1 MNSLIDWIKSNFI
14 SIFTIIIIPIIYN
27 SYIANL
33 IHDFEYYFMSFHQR
47 FMIAISYFFIFVMAL
62 GSLTI
67 LVFINVKE
75 TNVFIIGIILIVAF
89 LISTL
94 IVLFKK
100 DPPVIDINGDTYI
113 LCHKSIGNNYLVKKM
128 GADQYMY
135 VTPDKIINKAFT
147 FQKKRKKHYFCK
159 LIRWN
164 KHAPSNFELQQE
176 IKKIADNVSY
186 LKDKEELKQNEK
198 LPTGELVCFWT
209 LVFFFLACLY
219 VVLMH
224 SKQMGVVKLCTT
236 VMPVLSFL
244 LE

>member
-1 MNSLIDWIKSNFI
+1 MDSLIDWIKSNFI

-75 TNVFIIGIILIVAF
+75 TNVFIVGIILIVAF
-89 LISTL
+89 LILTL

-100 DPPVIDINGDTYI
+100 DPPIIDINGDTYI

-135 VTPDKIINKAFT
+135 VTPDKIINKTFT

-159 LIRWN
+159 LIRVN

-176 IKKIADNVSY
+176 IKQ
-186 LKDKEELKQNEK
+186 LKKRLDKLN
-198 LPTGELVCFWT
+198 TSSN
-209 LVFFFLACLY
+209 
-219 VVLMH
+219 
-224 SKQMGVVKLCTT
+224 SK
-236 VMPVLSFL
+236 
-244 LE
+244 